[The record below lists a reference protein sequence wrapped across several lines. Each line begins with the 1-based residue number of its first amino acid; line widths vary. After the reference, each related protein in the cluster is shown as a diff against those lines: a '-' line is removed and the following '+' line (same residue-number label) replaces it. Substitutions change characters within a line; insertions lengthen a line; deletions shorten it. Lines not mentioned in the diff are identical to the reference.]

1 MGGGAAMVAPLKL
14 AVVTEKTVCAKNT
27 FEACIIYNL
36 FYLNSSTCIIFI
48 ALLMIK
54 PVLLCSYSSY
64 DLLLCKQYMSII
76 LPSFLILK
84 GYPLDCL

>member
-1 MGGGAAMVAPLKL
+1 MGGGAAMVVPLKF

-27 FEACIIYNL
+27 FEAYIIYNL

-48 ALLMIK
+48 AFLMIK
-54 PVLLCSYSSY
+54 PVLLCTYSC
-64 DLLLCKQYMSII
+64 DLLLCKQGIMLS
-76 LPSFLILK
+76 SFLILK